1 MPGRN
6 CFVTDRRNVA
16 THLDEIL
23 ELLRDADH
31 EEPGGEVELGLG
43 EGPLTA
49 GLPALGRHPAEE
61 RDLRWKISAPPKTK
75 LILCKYCQIRSHWV
89 EIAPSPEST
98 FSWARSQG
106 TGSRPH
112 THRRWWCLPPWP

>member
-1 MPGRN
+1 MRICDYVRKKLFRN
-6 CFVTDRRNVA
+6 ADTRNVV

-23 ELLRDADH
+23 ELLGDADH

-61 RDLRWKISAPPKTK
+61 RDLEMEDFYEEEHVMLR
-75 LILCKYCQIRSHWV
+75 KYQHRQRSN
-89 EIAPSPEST
+89 
-98 FSWARSQG
+98 
-106 TGSRPH
+106 
-112 THRRWWCLPPWP
+112 